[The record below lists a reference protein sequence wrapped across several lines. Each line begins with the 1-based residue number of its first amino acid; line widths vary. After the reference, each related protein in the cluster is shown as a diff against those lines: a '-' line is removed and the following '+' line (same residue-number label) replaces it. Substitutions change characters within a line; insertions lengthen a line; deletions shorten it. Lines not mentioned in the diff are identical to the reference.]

1 MTENLFKHLFLFQEI
16 FRVNISIMFIHRMV
30 PTMSIHLVKRGLS
43 GADLFL
49 NYEHARM
56 KYWQD
61 CIVFV
66 VFKLIIFESFKG
78 IDEMNIAR
86 QAHNTPPLSCSKSLE
101 DQAQAWAQELFDR
114 GIQPDCK

>member
-56 KYWQD
+56 KLSLNMRYA
-61 CIVFV
+61 F
-66 VFKLIIFESFKG
+66 FKFIIFESFKG

-101 DQAQAWAQELFDR
+101 DQAQAWAQELFER
-114 GIQPDCK
+114 GIKPDCK